1 MAFSL
6 SWHRLVPISCA
17 ASLIVLAACGGGGGS
32 ADNSVEPAAAVT
44 VALTPSPPLADIADA
59 AALAAL
65 AAAAGASAPAAE
77 PAVTVLEAPLAA
89 AATGLQVN
97 AGALPSE
104 SWSAAATKV
113 AAAPAWSGWVA
124 SRKAS
129 IDAWTSKPRER
140 ADLIG
145 GYMHDYIDAA
155 TGLPLNWTPD
165 SPEPPNGSTDAQLKF
180 KQAWVFYLRDYN
192 IRRLIDAA
200 RVFKVSGETKY
211 RDWAAAQL
219 DFYADN
225 YGLWPLR
232 TNNGRAR
239 MFQNG
244 LDEATASFSLLD
256 AARLLA
262 PDVTA
267 ARAERWRSNLFY
279 PMAGNLKSTGSPLT
293 NIGLWHGA
301 AVAAIGMRYRDAALV
316 SWGLDSTIGVR
327 ATLAACLTADN
338 LWNEGSFSY
347 NSYVIAALT
356 SLVTQAGLEGY
367 ASQVASEKATITR
380 LLLSPLDFRFDDGML
395 PTPSDATPLAAI
407 DVGTHFAAY
416 RVAST
421 WWGVQKAASYQS
433 WDTLVD
439 PPPALPAQPAL
450 PPVSTRN
457 FASVRMA
464 VLRAG
469 PWQAFVHYGQATANH
484 AQQETPG
491 YELYKGTTRVSTDA
505 GTVSY
510 GSPYHSEY
518 FTKGP
523 GNNVPLVDGNGQAGW
538 APGTLD
544 AFVAADNRITVT
556 NPAYQPAVS
565 VSRDF
570 RLATQGLTESTTLT
584 ASDAKA
590 RRLGVV
596 FQTGC
601 SVTPL
606 SGLAAATGMK
616 PPANSATG
624 YWSGLAAYTAQA
636 SWSVRLTCGGSS
648 FTYSVTGPAAQ
659 TVFIGKGPATP
670 LPATR
675 PVLYYESTGTQAKF
689 SATISG

>member
-1 MAFSL
+1 MASSP
-6 SWHRLVPISCA
+6 SWHRLLPISCA
-17 ASLIVLAACGGGGGS
+17 ASLILLAACGGGGGDHDAGS
-32 ADNSVEPAAAVT
+32 ATTDTLALAPA
-44 VALTPSPPLADIADA
+44 LPELADA
-59 AALAAL
+59 AEPVVVAAL
-65 AAAAGASAPAAE
+65 E
-77 PAVTVLEAPLAA
+77 TPLAA
-89 AATGLQVN
+89 AAAGVQVN
-97 AGALPSE
+97 TGALASE
-104 SWSAAATKV
+104 SWSAASAKV
-113 AAAPAWSGWVA
+113 AATPAWSGWLS
-124 SRKAS
+124 SRKAT
-129 IDAWTSKPRER
+129 IDAWTARPRER

-155 TGLPLNWTPD
+155 TGVPLSWTPD
-165 SPEPPNGSTDAQLKF
+165 SPEPPNGGTDAQVKF

-192 IRRLIDAA
+192 IRRLLDAA
-200 RVFKVSGETKY
+200 RVFKVGGETKY

-219 DFYADN
+219 DFYADH

-232 TNNGRAR
+232 TKNGRAR

-244 LDEATASFSLLD
+244 LDEATASFALLD
-256 AARLLA
+256 AARLLS
-262 PDVTA
+262 PDVTP
-267 ARAERWRSNLFY
+267 ARAERWRSGLFY
-279 PMAGNLKSTGSPLT
+279 AMAGNLKSTGSPLT

-367 ASQVASEKATITR
+367 ASQVGNEKAAITR
-380 LLLSPLDFRFDDGML
+380 LLLSPLDFRFDDGWL

-407 DVGTHFAAY
+407 DVNTHFAAY
-416 RVAST
+416 RVAPT

-439 PPPALPAQPAL
+439 PPPALPAAPTL

-491 YELYKGTTRVSTDA
+491 YELYKGTTRISTDA

-510 GSPYHSEY
+510 GSPYHGEY
-518 FTKGP
+518 FTKGA

-544 AFVAADNRITVT
+544 AFVAADHRIAVT

-565 VSRDF
+565 VNRDF
-570 RLATQGLTESTTLT
+570 RLATQGFTENTTLT
-584 ASDAKA
+584 AADGKP

-601 SVTPL
+601 SVVPL
-606 SGLAAATGMK
+606 SGLAAATGLK
-616 PPANSATG
+616 PPANTATG

-636 SWSVRLTCGGSS
+636 NWSVRLACAGTN
-648 FTYSVTGPAAQ
+648 FTYSVSGPAAQ

-675 PVLYYESTGTQAKF
+675 PVLYYETTGTQAKF